1 MGLGGNFGRTG
12 FEPMAIHKL
21 KPVAVAKLGHGLHSD
36 GGGLYLNVGRGGSRS
51 WVLRFM
57 LNGKARE
64 MGLGSVN
71 VIGLSEARQKA
82 QEARKHLAAGVD
94 PITARDATREA
105 QRLEAAQ
112 AITFDECTD
121 AFIASHR
128 AGWKNPKHAQQW
140 TNTLRTYASPVIGKM
155 TVQSID
161 TPEVLTFLQPVW
173 TTKTETAHRVRGR
186 IEQILDW
193 AKVMKYRTG
202 ENPARW
208 RGHFD
213 HLLPARGKVKKVRHH
228 PALPYRE
235 LPAFMVQL
243 RAMKSLSARALE
255 FTILTAAR
263 TNETI
268 RARWDEV
275 DWKSKLWTIPAEIMK
290 ADRDHRVPLS
300 DAAIAVLK
308 SLPRQNDQIFPGGTR
323 KAPHMSN
330 MAMLVLLAR
339 MGRDDLTVHG
349 FRSTFKDWAREYTS
363 YPNEVSEA
371 ALAHVIGDET
381 EAAYARG
388 DLFDK
393 RRKLMNDWAA
403 YCAGRPLRK
412 R

>member
-1 MGLGGNFGRTG
+1 
-12 FEPMAIHKL
+12 MALALNKL
-21 KPVAVAKLGHGLHSD
+21 KPIAIPKLGTGLHSD

-51 WVLRFM
+51 WIMRYM
-57 LNGKARE
+57 LDGKARE

-71 VIGLSEARQKA
+71 AVSLPEARQKA
-82 QEARKHLAAGVD
+82 QDARKQLAAGVD
-94 PITARDATREA
+94 PITARNSVREA
-105 QRLEAAQ
+105 QKLEAAQ
-112 AITFDECTD
+112 AITFDECAD
-121 AFIASHR
+121 AYIASHR

-140 TNTLRTYASPVIGKM
+140 TNTLRTYASPVIGKL

-161 TPEVLTFLQPVW
+161 TPQLLTALQPIW

-213 HLLPARGKVKKVRHH
+213 HLLPPRGKVKKVRHH

-235 LPAFMVQL
+235 LPAFMIQV
-243 RAMKSLSARALE
+243 RAMKGLSARALE

-263 TNETI
+263 TNEAI
-268 RARWDEV
+268 SARWDEI
-275 DWKSKLWTIPAEIMK
+275 DFNGKMWTVPADRMK
-290 ADRDHRVPLS
+290 AERDHRVPLS
-300 DAAIAVLK
+300 DAAIAALK
-308 SLPRQNDQIFPGGTR
+308 AQPKQADQIFPGGTR
-323 KAPHMSN
+323 RAPHMSN

-349 FRSTFKDWAREYTS
+349 FRSTFKDWARECTN

-403 YCAGRPLRK
+403 YCDGKPVRER